1 MKILR
6 RIIYILCFILSGFIF
21 AFVILISPFDYMLTG
36 KFHTLDWFF
45 NDIEPWLERI
55 KPDK

>member
-6 RIIYILCFILSGFIF
+6 RIIYILCFILSGYIF
-21 AFVILISPFDYMLTG
+21 AFVILTIPFDYVLTG
-36 KFHTLDWFF
+36 KIHAVDWFF
-45 NDIEPWLERI
+45 DDLEPLIKRI

>member
-6 RIIYILCFILSGFIF
+6 RIIYILCFILSGYIF
-21 AFVILISPFDYMLTG
+21 AFVVLISPFDYILTG
-36 KFHTLDWFF
+36 KYHTLDWFF
-45 NDIEPWLERI
+45 DDIEPLLKRI